1 MDTTP
6 PVPFLRESV
15 ASPLKVDG
23 FFDVRLAFSIK
34 VTGWHQDN
42 TLTQILR
49 LSGDR
54 SLGEVTAY
62 KWIGNTAPNFDTPVP
77 DDLMGTDWQK
87 LQSPPDVPK
96 TESNDF
102 DKNGRWHG
110 EEAQFYLVRFSP
122 KGRSPVGDYRL
133 DLRVGAVSGAV

>member
-34 VTGWHQDN
+34 VTGWHRHN
-42 TLTQILR
+42 TLKQILR

-54 SLGEVTAY
+54 SLGEVTPY
-62 KWIGNTAPNFDTPVP
+62 KWIGNTAPDFDIPVP
-77 DDLMGTDWQK
+77 DDLMGTDWK
-87 LQSPPDVPK
+87 ELQPPPDDPK

-102 DKNGRWHG
+102 DEDGRWHG
-110 EEAQFYLVRFSP
+110 EEAQFYLVRFLP
-122 KGRSPVGDYRL
+122 VGRSPIGDYRL
-133 DLRVGAVSGAV
+133 DLRVGAVFGAV